1 MTKIPIQLLIT
12 DLDNTVY
19 DWVSFY
25 ANATAALVREAE
37 RLLDVP
43 ADEILDDLRAVHQR
57 FGTME
62 RPYALLDTDVV
73 VRCLP
78 RRTRRERATHLDAA
92 FHAFDEA
99 RSHALRMNPG
109 ALETLETLSGN
120 CVVVAHTESSAFNA
134 TLRLELTG
142 LSRLF
147 RRVYA
152 SADQNIAHPFPERIR
167 EVPELA
173 EKMKLLLPL
182 KRKPDPEIVLSI
194 CKEFGVKPDRCAYVG
209 DSLQRDMVMAKQAGV
224 CAVWARYGTEHSADH
239 WRHVLRV
246 SYWTADDVRR
256 DELSRRALETMKPDA
271 VIDRFSD
278 LVDIFSFSAAPV
290 LTPT

>member
-25 ANATAALVREAE
+25 AEATAALVREAE

-78 RRTRRERATHLDAA
+78 RQTRRERATHLDAA

-99 RSHALRMNPG
+99 RSQTLRMYPG
-109 ALETLETLSGN
+109 AREALETIGRN
-120 CVVVAHTESSAFNA
+120 CILVAHTESSAFNA
-134 TLRLELTG
+134 TLRLEVTG
-142 LSRLF
+142 LSGLF

-152 SADQNIAHPFPERIR
+152 AADQDVVHPFPERMQR
-167 EVPELA
+167 VQELA
-173 EKMKLLLPL
+173 EKMKLLPPL
-182 KRKPDPEIVLSI
+182 KRKPNPDIVLSI
-194 CKEFGVKPDRCAYVG
+194 CKEFGVEPDRCAYVG
-209 DSLQRDMVMAKQAGV
+209 DSLQRDIVMAKQAGV
-224 CAVWARYGTEHSADH
+224 CAVWARYGTNHSADH
-239 WRHVLRV
+239 WRRVLRV
-246 SYWTADDVRR
+246 SHWTANDVHR

-278 LVDIFSFSAAPV
+278 LVDILSFSAAPV
-290 LTPT
+290 VTPA